1 MGLITAY
8 SASNSRAG
16 FWGKFEG
23 KDGAGESEGKGDKES
38 V

>member
-8 SASNSRAG
+8 SAIKLPSRI
-16 FWGKFEG
+16 WGKFEG